1 VQVLDRDHNGQ
12 DQVHCHLGPT
22 DNFTL
27 QPDSIENKYTSGSRR
42 DPFSS
47 ATTLNDALHRQDFR
61 LVTGTSMITFTSSP
75 LSDQLDRESS
85 PSQLATLTCTDSV
98 GNAAYVR
105 IQVQLKDVNDHAPE
119 FANYGHFAFKLPENQ
134 ELIDGKPIW
143 LGRTVAT
150 DKDFG
155 ENAVITYQLD
165 DQEDISS
172 EGRKVYG
179 DSSSTHL
186 FELDTQTG
194 DLFAKT
200 VFDRETGPLDGVYR
214 FRVYATDKGQP
225 SLTGTATVEVNIMD
239 VNDWA
244 PQFTKDVYSF
254 SVPEDTRVQEVIGS
268 VEAIDRDANSQGKIT
283 YHLLAH
289 SNNLRRELDRTKR
302 AHDLA
307 RLTSSD
313 YTGNENNYSKPVLN
327 LRVRRQENENN
338 SIPNHRT
345 LDNNT
350 DATLTVTEPHYQA
363 QSNPKSFYSDSLQ
376 DDSVGAA
383 FRDHLTEQANYFSVD
398 RLSGKIRLIRRLD
411 RESIAFF
418 ALEIVATDSPPA
430 SLLPLKHSSTGT
442 YKNHTQRN
450 MVAPKML
457 SATTTV
463 VIAIMDVNDNAPVF
477 RRPNT
482 STAIQLRMQETLG
495 RQLLV
500 VEATDADEG
509 ENARISFFIRNEVP
523 RPSGGPGTG
532 YFAID
537 ETTGTLFLAKT
548 LNSTTTH
555 RLVIEACDH
564 GNGNTRRCTLSPSI
578 RVTVS
583 DGLESADIGDMAVYQ
598 ARMASQSNQAAS
610 ADLLPFDLDQL
621 TVRSAAAA
629 QAGRR
634 NEVVVICLVVLFSI
648 LLLAT
653 IVLVAWLANRRGTR
667 SWLMGRSGAPAGE
680 EDSQTVGKDTAKLKS
695 QSNNVPWSEEAMNRE
710 QTEMVLD
717 PKFDPCKMPQ
727 YDINYLPK
735 ERKYLSHGNMLA
747 ADVYAMQAQAA
758 YGRNGNKFMS
768 DSQPIHFSGQYN
780 HPSSFVHLSPTGRH
794 LVNSLSPVRSQVPEL
809 NELLTQSSYKPP
821 SPDYQSLDVI
831 WQQCPRNELGF
842 VNRIHRYQNPILSQE
857 SVRSYAVAQSV
868 QSNTENAIFLNAPPP
883 NKQQTTGIPHTY
895 YEITENRNM
904 WQSPDGIAN
913 NEDDESDDK
922 ITKPYSGALT
932 LGRPTTGKGKR
943 KLARKE
949 DSIHNL
955 RAGELALHS
964 AKRTTNKRKPI
975 DDVEQVSESK
985 DDDAT
990 YGTKPK
996 PTYAYQAYRE
1006 GTFV

>member
-1 VQVLDRDHNGQ
+1 
-12 DQVHCHLGPT
+12 
-22 DNFTL
+22 
-27 QPDSIENKYTSGSRR
+27 
-42 DPFSS
+42 
-47 ATTLNDALHRQDFR
+47 
-61 LVTGTSMITFTSSP
+61 MIIFTSSP
-75 LSDQLDRESS
+75 PSDQLDRESS

-119 FANYGHFAFKLPENQ
+119 FANHGHFVFKLPENQ

-143 LGRTVAT
+143 LGRTVAA

-155 ENAVITYQLD
+155 ENAMIFYQLD
-165 DQEDISS
+165 DQEDLNS

-179 DSSSTHL
+179 DSSLTHL
-186 FELDTQTG
+186 FELDKQTG

-214 FRVYATDKGQP
+214 FRVYATDKGHP

-283 YHLLAH
+283 YHLLTH
-289 SNNLRRELDRTKR
+289 SNTPKRELDRTKR

-307 RLTSSD
+307 SLISSE
-313 YTGNENNYSKPVLN
+313 YTGNGNNSSETASN
-327 LRVRRQENENN
+327 LRVTRQEDKNT
-338 SIPNHRT
+338 SIPNQRA
-345 LDNNT
+345 LGNDT
-350 DATLTVTEPHYQA
+350 DATVTVTEPHYQP
-363 QSNPKSFYSDSLQ
+363 QIYPKPLHSDSLQ
-376 DDSVGAA
+376 DDSVGTA
-383 FRDHLTEQANYFSVD
+383 FRDHLTGQANYFSVD

-418 ALEIVATDSPPA
+418 ALEIVATDSPPT
-430 SLLPLKHSSTGT
+430 SLLPTKHSSMGA
-442 YKNHTQRN
+442 YKNHTHRN
-450 MVAPKML
+450 MITPKML

-463 VIAIMDVNDNAPVF
+463 VIAIMDVNDNAPIF

-509 ENARISFFIRNEVP
+509 ENARLSFFIRNEVP

-564 GNGNTRRCTLSPSI
+564 GSGNTRRCTLSPSI

-583 DGLESADIGDMAVYQ
+583 DGLESPDIGDMAVYQ
-598 ARMASQSNQAAS
+598 ARLASQSNQGSS

-621 TVRSAAAA
+621 AARSAAAA

-653 IVLVAWLANRRGTR
+653 IILVAWLVNRRGTR
-667 SWLMGRSGAPAGE
+667 SWLMGRPGMAA
-680 EDSQTVGKDTAKLKS
+680 DAVDAQTVGKDTAKLKS
-695 QSNNVPWSEEAMNRE
+695 QSNNDPWSEE
-710 QTEMVLD
+710 
-717 PKFDPCKMPQ
+717 
-727 YDINYLPK
+727 
-735 ERKYLSHGNMLA
+735 
-747 ADVYAMQAQAA
+747 
-758 YGRNGNKFMS
+758 
-768 DSQPIHFSGQYN
+768 
-780 HPSSFVHLSPTGRH
+780 
-794 LVNSLSPVRSQVPEL
+794 
-809 NELLTQSSYKPP
+809 
-821 SPDYQSLDVI
+821 
-831 WQQCPRNELGF
+831 
-842 VNRIHRYQNPILSQE
+842 
-857 SVRSYAVAQSV
+857 
-868 QSNTENAIFLNAPPP
+868 
-883 NKQQTTGIPHTY
+883 
-895 YEITENRNM
+895 
-904 WQSPDGIAN
+904 
-913 NEDDESDDK
+913 
-922 ITKPYSGALT
+922 
-932 LGRPTTGKGKR
+932 GK
-943 KLARKE
+943 
-949 DSIHNL
+949 HNL
-955 RAGELALHS
+955 G
-964 AKRTTNKRKPI
+964 
-975 DDVEQVSESK
+975 
-985 DDDAT
+985 
-990 YGTKPK
+990 
-996 PTYAYQAYRE
+996 
-1006 GTFV
+1006 